1 MVSDPQADPALWFAM
16 HISPRKTVAKQCGDG
31 HDLVT
36 TKWYNDT
43 HDTFSNHSRFHGSS
57 LHHSQPYGSWLQIC
71 LCMICLCILL
81 IPLTKNNIN
90 NTTNTTNTNTTNICH
105 MYVFVFNVS
114 GIEMTLI
121 VDDEASILRVKWVG
135 YETSSSPKSQL
146 HRKASTGKRDS
157 DCTCSAGQLKYS
169 ENEVLGKTSLRVR
182 CKQNSVQHPT
192 IEPVHVSGVQLMFF
206 FFCGVRRKRL
216 WVLFHSQE
224 YICNYIIL

>member
-1 MVSDPQADPALWFAM
+1 
-16 HISPRKTVAKQCGDG
+16 
-31 HDLVT
+31 
-36 TKWYNDT
+36 
-43 HDTFSNHSRFHGSS
+43 
-57 LHHSQPYGSWLQIC
+57 
-71 LCMICLCILL
+71 
-81 IPLTKNNIN
+81 
-90 NTTNTTNTNTTNICH
+90 

-206 FFCGVRRKRL
+206 FSVVSEESDSGFCSTAKSTYVTIL
-216 WVLFHSQE
+216 FYNSIVLADLTTSTTIWLFNIAMENH
-224 YICNYIIL
+224 NL